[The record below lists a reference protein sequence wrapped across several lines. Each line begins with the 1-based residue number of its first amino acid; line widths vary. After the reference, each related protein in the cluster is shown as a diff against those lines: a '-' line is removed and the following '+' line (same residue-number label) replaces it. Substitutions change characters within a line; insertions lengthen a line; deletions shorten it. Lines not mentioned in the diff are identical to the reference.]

1 MTENLRYQQSSLK
14 SNAVHQSNPANQSYP
29 LSDSNTI
36 IQSNTNA
43 NANDTKYFKLD
54 IHPNNLV
61 FVDNKQSLQ
70 IMADIL
76 DTEIF
81 SIPDKFIDGLS
92 VYSTVSI
99 DCEWRPEN
107 YFNRNSNYTNT
118 FKDFNRGIEDQIKL
132 TDNKSPV
139 AVLQIATRNFVF
151 VIDLF
156 HIFRRSEDSI
166 RFSSLYT
173 SLSDNEKEF
182 NDIFEKI
189 FR

>member
-1 MTENLRYQQSSLK
+1 MTENIRYQQSSLK
-14 SNAVHQSNPANQSYP
+14 SNTVNKINPNPANQSHP

-36 IQSNTNA
+36 IQSNTN
-43 NANDTKYFKLD
+43 DTKYFKLD
-54 IHPNNLV
+54 INPNNLV
-61 FVDNKQSLQ
+61 FVDDKQLLQ

-76 DTEIF
+76 ETEIF
-81 SIPDKFIDGLS
+81 SIPDKAVDGLPG
-92 VYSTVSI
+92 YSTVSI

-118 FKDFNRGIEDQIKL
+118 FKDSNGSIEDQIKV
-132 TDNKSPV
+132 TDTKSPV

-156 HIFRRSEDSI
+156 HILRRSEDII

-173 SLSDNEKEF
+173 SLSENEKTF